1 MSQKATEMQRKF
13 MRTGSRGKDIFKP
26 MNTGWLDDNVA
37 AVREWAA
44 NIFFYRKDGETIMID
59 AGYSYP
65 GLKEKMGWLGIT
77 PGEIK
82 DILITHEDTDHI
94 GAVEDDSDHLFEDA
108 RLYISEEENRY
119 LTGERRRKTF
129 FGLYRLEQ
137 VHVGNRRTLLHD
149 GDVFHIGSIKV
160 EAFLVPGHTW
170 GHTNYLIDDEYMFT
184 GDSIWLGKDG
194 GYSFLSTLAESNRVA
209 VAELSAFR
217 EKLEKRNLH
226 PLFITGHTGA
236 TDNTEFTFRHT
247 GTPASIFKKRVP
259 DPSAPYDPYDESDD
273 TEEKARGKRLELV
286 TAE

>member
-13 MRTGSRGKDIFKP
+13 MRMGSRGKDIFKP
-26 MNTGWLDDNVA
+26 MNTGWLDDHVA

-65 GLKEKMGWLGIT
+65 GLRDKMGWLGIN

-94 GAVEDDSDHLFEDA
+94 GAVEDDSDHLFKDA

-119 LTGERRRKTF
+119 LTGERRWKTF

-137 VHVGNRRTLLHD
+137 VHVTNRRTLLHD
-149 GDVFHIGSIKV
+149 GDVFHIGKIKV

-194 GYSFLSTLAESNRVA
+194 VYSFLSTLAESNRVA
-209 VAELSAFR
+209 VAELKSFR

-236 TDNTEFTFRHT
+236 TDNAEFTFRHT
-247 GTPASIFKKRVP
+247 DTPAFIFRKRVP

-273 TEEKARGKRLELV
+273 TEEKARGKKLDLV